1 MNYEELSGYEK
12 IKLILENYTSL
23 VDRLN
28 YLKANI
34 DNVNLKHSYRYDGA
48 VKGFNSEYLSDIETI
63 EDIKEKRLMTI
74 GLLEYFLHLVDS
86 GISYLKDLNFKHYE
100 IIELYYI
107 KGMKL
112 KQVASKLGINPVT
125 VSKNK
130 DKLIQEIAHFHF
142 DDILESFNW

>member
-1 MNYEELSGYEK
+1 MNYAELSGYEK
-12 IKLILENYTSL
+12 IKLILENYASL
-23 VDRLN
+23 MDRLS

-34 DNVNLKHSYRYDGA
+34 NNVSLKHSYCYDKP
-48 VKGFNSEYLSDIETI
+48 VKSFYSEYLSDIEKI
-63 EDIKEKRLMTI
+63 ENIKEKRLKI
-74 GLLEYFLHLVDS
+74 IDLLEYFLHLIDS
-86 GISYLKDLNFKHYE
+86 GISYLKDCHFKHYE

-112 KQVASKLGINPVT
+112 KQIANKLGISTVT

-130 DKLIQEIAHFHF
+130 DKLIQEIAHYHF

>member
-1 MNYEELSGYEK
+1 MNYKELSGYEK

-28 YLKANI
+28 YLKTNI
-34 DNVNLKHSYRYDGA
+34 DNVSLKHSYCYDKP
-48 VKGFNSEYLSDIETI
+48 VKSFYSEYLSDIEKI

-74 GLLEYFLHLVDS
+74 DLLEYFLHLVDS

-112 KQVASKLGINPVT
+112 KQIASKLGINPAT

-130 DKLIQEIAHFHF
+130 DKLIQEIAHYHF
-142 DDILESFNW
+142 DDILESFTW

>member
-1 MNYEELSGYEK
+1 MNYKELSGYEK

-48 VKGFNSEYLSDIETI
+48 VKGFNSEYLSDIEKI